1 MSVATPARAGHGQ
14 ERAGLAHP
22 ALLGTALFIASESIF
37 FLAIVIAYIAL
48 RSGGLAT
55 AKTELDIARTF
66 VFSLFLFSSS
76 ATMSLAE
83 RRGSRTWLAATA
95 ALGAVFLTGQG
106 LEYARLL
113 GGGIAP
119 SSGVFGTTFFTLTGL
134 HALHVLGGLGAIAA
148 LYVTSS
154 LRPARVRGSAWE
166 AVAWYWHFVD
176 AVWVVVFTVVYL
188 GTALS

>member
-1 MSVATPARAGHGQ
+1 VSVAAPARTALG
-14 ERAGLAHP
+14 RP
-22 ALLGTALFIASESIF
+22 PLLGTALFIASESIF
-37 FLAIVIAYIAL
+37 FLAIVVAYIAL
-48 RSGGLAT
+48 RAGGLAA
-55 AKTELDIARTF
+55 AKSELDVGRTL

-83 RRGSRTWLAATA
+83 RRGSRSWLAATA

-119 SSGVFGTTFFTLTGL
+119 SSGLFGTTFFTLTGL
-134 HALHVLGGLGAIAA
+134 HALHVLGGLAAIAV
-148 LYVTSS
+148 LYVASS
-154 LRPARVRGSAWE
+154 LRPSRVGGAAWD

-176 AVWVVVFTVVYL
+176 GVWVVVFSVVYL
-188 GTALS
+188 GTVLS

>member
-1 MSVATPARAGHGQ
+1 MSVATRG
-14 ERAGLAHP
+14 RAGLGQP

-37 FLAIVIAYIAL
+37 FFAIVIAYIVL

-55 AKTELDIARTF
+55 AKTELDIVRTF

-83 RRGSRTWLAATA
+83 RRGSRMWLAATGG
-95 ALGAVFLTGQG
+95 LGAVFLIGQG
-106 LEYARLL
+106 SEYVRLL

-119 SSGVFGTTFFTLTGL
+119 SSGLFGTTFFTLTGL
-134 HALHVLGGLGAIAA
+134 HALHVLGGLAAIGA
-148 LYVTSS
+148 LYATSS
-154 LRPARVRGSAWE
+154 LRPARVRGTVWE

-176 AVWVVVFTVVYL
+176 GVWVVVFTVVYL
-188 GTALS
+188 GTVLT